1 MSLKPI
7 HFLAVCAVGFA
18 FGATAFLMKPHLKS
32 PSPPRNPSSQLAS
45 KWAGKH
51 SSPFQI
57 QISAPNGVPTNEK
70 ADLELIATVNV
81 QQAFNE
87 DIEFNWILPPG
98 VDLVDGDLQDSI
110 SGLQAGQSFE
120 RRLVVQGFTKG
131 DASQIVVLQV
141 STEDNGVRIGSAGVF
156 KEQPEAAVAAG
167 LSASPKKNQPLPK
180 SIQQ

>member
-1 MSLKPI
+1 MSLKSI
-7 HFLAVCAVGFA
+7 HFLAVCAVGLA
-18 FGATAFLMKPHLKS
+18 FGAAAYLMKPNLKS
-32 PSPPRNPSSQLAS
+32 PPPPRNPASQ
-45 KWAGKH
+45 WAGKH

-57 QISAPNGVPTNEK
+57 QISAPKGVPANEN
-70 ADLELIATVNV
+70 ADLELIAKVSV
-81 QQAFNE
+81 QQTFNE

-98 VDLVDGDLQDSI
+98 VDLVDGDLQDSL

-120 RRLVVQGFTKG
+120 RRLVVHGFTKG
-131 DASQIVVLQV
+131 DASQIIVLQV

-167 LSASPKKNQPLPK
+167 LSTSPKKNQPLPK